1 MNNRTWK
8 QGKIDLSVK
17 NGNTFNDNLRQR
29 VVLTAEIHSD
39 LVENH
44 IEIYRKNMMSRRSS
58 KYRTSNEL

>member
-8 QGKIDLSVK
+8 QEKFDLSVK

-29 VVLTAEIHSD
+29 VVLTAEIQSN

-58 KYRTSNEL
+58 